1 MRLDKLLANMGYGSR
16 KEVKALLKK
25 GFVTVNG
32 EKVIDGKQH
41 VSPNEDVIEIYGEQV
56 IYKKYIY
63 IMMNKP
69 KGVISATEDDREE
82 TVVDLLSPEHAIFEP
97 FPAGRLD
104 KDTTGF
110 VLLTND
116 GKLAHELT
124 SPKKKVDKTYLVRID
139 KPLTIEDIH
148 ALEEGV
154 TLDDGYV
161 TLPAKVDMVEGND
174 RSTFR
179 LTIMEG
185 KFHQVK
191 RMVAARGKRVV
202 TLKRERIGPIN
213 LDPMLK
219 PGEYRELNEDELK
232 LLGLLQ
238 K

>member
-1 MRLDKLLANMGYGSR
+1 M
-16 KEVKALLKK
+16 
-25 GFVTVNG
+25 
-32 EKVIDGKQH
+32 
-41 VSPNEDVIEIYGEQV
+41 IEIYGEQV

>member
-1 MRLDKLLANMGYGSR
+1 M
-16 KEVKALLKK
+16 
-25 GFVTVNG
+25 
-32 EKVIDGKQH
+32 
-41 VSPNEDVIEIYGEQV
+41 IEIYGEQV

-161 TLPAKVDMVEGND
+161 TMPAKVDMVEGND